1 MRKERRLSPSPTYST
16 TWVVAIRRTPRPPPG
31 RPPVLLLP
39 KNSHHPPTS
48 AAAAWKRAERWKELW
63 KVKKDEEKMGK
74 PEWKRKRWMQKKRP
88 LTLSLYGQLPWK
100 EGEFFFSFSKCHF
113 FLFHFD
119 SFVWAQP
126 LSSQQPR
133 DHVTTSTVRTR
144 GIDLQLDQLKIW
156 NVERSWINKEY
167 NWATYTHATGLPL
180 SSIWNLLCQW
190 GALWSAKAWIRTS
203 REDITGSDE
212 KRKRGETCAPRS
224 LIRHTEIM
232 GGPYDRDMRHED
244 TGFACIMGGVA
255 TPSSVKRRF
264 STASSLC
271 VPTHLN
277 HQLSLA
283 QGAKHFCLLRDRGI
297 PARSCW
303 TRARRARSRS
313 WVWHHFRSVGLVN
326 GRLEAW
332 TEPSWKNGW
341 VGWRAPFPCQS
352 LHRPG
357 ETLVPPTSFSA
368 GEAPT
373 PVAVSLTTLFV
384 LFTSSIS

>member
-31 RPPVLLLP
+31 RPPILLLP

-203 REDITGSDE
+203 REDCNRFR
-212 KRKRGETCAPRS
+212 RKEETWGDLCATVIDQTHRDHGWS
-224 LIRHTEIM
+224 LRPWHAPWGHGIRLHN
-232 GGPYDRDMRHED
+232 GGRCH
-244 TGFACIMGGVA
+244 
-255 TPSSVKRRF
+255 S
-264 STASSLC
+264 
-271 VPTHLN
+271 
-277 HQLSLA
+277 
-283 QGAKHFCLLRDRGI
+283 LLREASFLHSFLTLRSDAPEP
-297 PARSCW
+297 PAGRKAFLSSSRPWNSC
-303 TRARRARSRS
+303 TILLDARA
-313 WVWHHFRSVGLVN
+313 
-326 GRLEAW
+326 
-332 TEPSWKNGW
+332 
-341 VGWRAPFPCQS
+341 
-352 LHRPG
+352 
-357 ETLVPPTSFSA
+357 TS
-368 GEAPT
+368 EE
-373 PVAVSLTTLFV
+373 
-384 LFTSSIS
+384 